1 MGKHAARCRLIPA
14 ILLLLIG
21 SAHAVAGEQL
31 STIEP
36 LKPFAWSDSI
46 PEAFAKAIA
55 LPAVTSIS
63 LKWPVDD
70 SDTCSNH
77 FPPLLTLSDSDAES
91 GAEHVKTLLT
101 DVIRKN
107 SATTPDGKPDGT
119 KFFFLVPLDGLSDK
133 AWLTR
138 HQVLYGCADSVPVG
152 GIPYKM
158 KLSFALMPGLAL
170 DPQDKAQVALTAPDE
185 LFPYQLYSVRLTS
198 DSPAIAEAFP
208 TVWKELDTK
217 YGAAA
222 SQRQH
227 RTFDNSQAQTWDLN
241 VFSKP
246 PKTALTVETKITPE
260 KGYFTSSLLYGRD
273 VTHIAKRWD
282 DHHLRMKQDAGRA
295 TNEQLKGKGLEG
307 GL

>member
-1 MGKHAARCRLIPA
+1 MRKILARRRVISA
-14 ILLLLIG
+14 VLLLLIG
-21 SAHAVAGEQL
+21 SSHTVAGEQL

-46 PEAFAKAIA
+46 PEAFAKAMA
-55 LPAVTSIS
+55 LPAMTSIS

-70 SDTCSNH
+70 SDTCTNH
-77 FPPLLTLSDSDAES
+77 FPPLLTVSHSDAES
-91 GAEHVKTLLT
+91 GAEHVKTLLV

-107 SATTPDGKPDGT
+107 SGTTPEGKPDGT

-152 GIPYKM
+152 GIPYRM

-170 DPQDKAQVALTAPDE
+170 DPQDKAQVALTAQDE
-185 LFPYQLYSVRLTS
+185 LFPYQLYSVGLTS

-208 TVWKELDTK
+208 IVWQELDAK
-217 YGAAA
+217 YGSTAA
-222 SQRQH
+222 QRQH
-227 RTFDNSQAQTWDLN
+227 RTWPNSTAQTWNLLVN
-241 VFSKP
+241 SKP
-246 PKTALTVETKITPE
+246 PKTGLTVETTSNPE
-260 KGYFTSSLLYGRD
+260 KGSYSSSLFYGRD
-273 VTHIAKRWD
+273 VTHISKRWD
-282 DHHLRMKQDAGRA
+282 DHHLRMKQDSGRA
-295 TNEQLKGKGLEG
+295 TSEQLKGKGLEG